1 LKRIFLP
8 TPSPSHWQ
16 RVLADPVKHWK
27 PGFSAMT
34 EAACWENEAD
44 RLPSGIAKLLE
55 SSQEPQLTGLRLL
68 AAFPEWAVELPG
80 GDTPSCTDVLALAAN
95 EHGLVVIGVEAK
107 VDEPFGPTLGEKRA
121 TGTSSGQLQRIGYLH
136 GVLGLTG
143 LLKDDVRYQ
152 LLHRTASALLTAR
165 DFHASVAVMLVHS
178 YSTKTPPSGRAD
190 YENFCSAVHADPS
203 SPISRVP
210 DFRHPMLYLGW
221 STGEAGFRDTVLP
234 SMPCPTDDMSCVMRD
249 SR

>member
-1 LKRIFLP
+1 MKRIFLP

-121 TGTSSGQLQRIGYLH
+121 TGTSSGQLQ
-136 GVLGLTG
+136 
-143 LLKDDVRYQ
+143 
-152 LLHRTASALLTAR
+152 SA
-165 DFHASVAVMLVHS
+165 
-178 YSTKTPPSGRAD
+178 YSTETDQA
-190 YENFCSAVHADPS
+190 FHTHADQPFHVMPIRSERSDALGFPS
-203 SPISRVP
+203 
-210 DFRHPMLYLGW
+210 
-221 STGEAGFRDTVLP
+221 
-234 SMPCPTDDMSCVMRD
+234 
-249 SR
+249 